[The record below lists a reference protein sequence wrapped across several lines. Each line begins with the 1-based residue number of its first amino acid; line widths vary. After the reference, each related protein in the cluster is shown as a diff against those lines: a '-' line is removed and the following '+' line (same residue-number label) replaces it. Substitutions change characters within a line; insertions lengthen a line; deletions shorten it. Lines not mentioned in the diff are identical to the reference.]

1 MPDEWI
7 DVADMY
13 NGILLSHKKNDIM
26 PFVATWIDQEIIIL
40 KEVSQTKTNI
50 IYYCLYAESEK
61 KKEHTNELIYKIET
75 DTENKPMVTKGERRE
90 EIN

>member
-1 MPDEWI
+1 M
-7 DVADMY
+7 ADTH
-13 NGILLSHKKNDIM
+13 NGILLSHEKNDIM
-26 PFVATWIDQEIIIL
+26 PCAATWVDREIIIL

-61 KKEHTNELIYKIET
+61 KKEHTNELIYKIEI
-75 DTENKPMVTKGERRE
+75 DTENKPKVTKGERRE